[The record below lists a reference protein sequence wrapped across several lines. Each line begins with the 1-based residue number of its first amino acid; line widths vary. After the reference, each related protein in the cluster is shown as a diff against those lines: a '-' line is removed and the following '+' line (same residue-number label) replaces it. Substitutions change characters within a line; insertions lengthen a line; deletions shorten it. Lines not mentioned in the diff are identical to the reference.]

1 MVEIIL
7 GILSIAL
14 GLYCFIQGKI
24 PLIKNYN
31 GVKDVKK
38 HLLHGH
44 RSRFTDC
51 SPNTA
56 ASIID
61 WNNYIVSC
69 IFSLLISYVNGND
82 DWCRCAL
89 FNIRSCFE
97 SYLKKLMTTKGETME
112 NVIFLAIGLLMLF
125 YAYQLIV
132 KYNIKIMHEYHYQ
145 KVNDSQKKAYV
156 QVEGLGLFVMGIDY
170 FLVVLLH
177 ILSGKFSA
185 ILILLGIVLGIG
197 ILIYGQYRYNGSIM

>member
-1 MVEIIL
+1 
-7 GILSIAL
+7 
-14 GLYCFIQGKI
+14 
-24 PLIKNYN
+24 
-31 GVKDVKK
+31 
-38 HLLHGH
+38 
-44 RSRFTDC
+44 
-51 SPNTA
+51 
-56 ASIID
+56 
-61 WNNYIVSC
+61 
-69 IFSLLISYVNGND
+69 
-82 DWCRCAL
+82 
-89 FNIRSCFE
+89 
-97 SYLKKLMTTKGETME
+97 MTTKGETME

-185 ILILLGIVLGIG
+185 ILLLLGIVLGIG